1 MRRRLQW
8 VTAASAAGVAAAAA
22 LLMPRIEQARERER
36 WGMLETYCSECHN
49 ADDRAG
55 DLTFDALTPA
65 SVPEH
70 AEIFEAAVRKLRGRL
85 MPPPGSP
92 QPEQREID
100 GLVAWLERSID
111 GSAAQHEAGYVP
123 AQRLSRSEYAHVVKD
138 LLGCRDRPE
147 PSSCRPRSRST
158 ASRTSPPR

>member
-8 VTAASAAGVAAAAA
+8 VTAASVAGVAAAAA

-85 MPPPGSP
+85 MPPPGNP
-92 QPEQREID
+92 QPEQREIV
-100 GLVAWLERSID
+100 GLV
-111 GSAAQHEAGYVP
+111 GS
-123 AQRLSRSEYAHVVKD
+123 
-138 LLGCRDRPE
+138 
-147 PSSCRPRSRST
+147 PSARST
-158 ASRTSPPR
+158 AARRSTMAGTCQSSGSTEPNTPTS